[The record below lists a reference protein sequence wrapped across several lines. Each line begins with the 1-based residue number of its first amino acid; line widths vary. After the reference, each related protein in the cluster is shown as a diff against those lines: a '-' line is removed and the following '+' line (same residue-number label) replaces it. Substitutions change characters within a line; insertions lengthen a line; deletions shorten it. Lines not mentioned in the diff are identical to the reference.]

1 MTTTVRSSRPAAERI
16 STDPQPESRRH
27 KEQNRLLAA
36 LPDDSYERLAQHLEP
51 VEFSPRQTL
60 WKANEP
66 IRSVYFPRTCVL
78 SLLIVFE
85 EEGPVESAT
94 VGREGMVGVAV
105 ALGADS
111 TASMAIAQVPG
122 EAVRIPASIFR
133 AALADD
139 AALTSVMLRYAH
151 VQHEQASQSVACNRR
166 HPMDQRCARWMLM
179 THDRVASDQFSLTQQ
194 FLAFMLGVRRASV
207 TTAAGMLQHAGLIRY
222 SRGKVTVLDR
232 ARLEQAACECY
243 RIMRDKSERMFA
255 TEPARDRTIEVTS
268 HGLA

>member
-1 MTTTVRSSRPAAERI
+1 MQERTMTTSVHGSERPAERV
-16 STDPQPESRRH
+16 SHRHQPGSPQETER
-27 KEQNRLLAA
+27 NRLLGA
-36 LPDDSYERLAQHLEP
+36 LPPASYERLSEHLEP
-51 VEFSPRQTL
+51 VEFSPKHTL
-60 WKANEP
+60 WKSNEP

-78 SLLIVFE
+78 SLLIMFE

-94 VGREGMVGVAV
+94 VGREGMVGVAL

-122 EAVRIPASIFR
+122 EALRIPAPVFR

-139 AALTSVMLRYAH
+139 PALTALMLRYAY

-166 HPMDQRCARWMLM
+166 HPMDQRCARWILL

-232 ARLEQAACECY
+232 PRLEQAACECY

-255 TEPARDRTIEVTS
+255 AESRRSPTT
-268 HGLA
+268 L